1 MTALVIRPLI
11 AGEEAAF
18 GDTYTAM
25 AAAGEYRPEW
35 TWVALRDGVVV
46 ARAAWWAGPKDDKPL
61 ALDSPPASGCPVYTK
76 RSTGEAIAKG
86 IISGGSAITSGDC
99 WLNFTD
105 TYLAEKALPGII
117 KHT

>member
-61 ALDSPPASGCPVYTK
+61 ALDSPPRPAA
-76 RSTGEAIAKG
+76 RSTPKG
-86 IISGGSAITSGDC
+86 RPERPSPRASSAAAARSPAVTAG
-99 WLNFTD
+99 
-105 TYLAEKALPGII
+105 
-117 KHT
+117 

>member
-1 MTALVIRPLI
+1 MGRAEGRQ
-11 AGEEAAF
+11 
-18 GDTYTAM
+18 
-25 AAAGEYRPEW
+25 AAGP
-35 TWVALRDGVVV
+35 GQ
-46 ARAAWWAGPKDDKPL
+46 
-61 ALDSPPASGCPVYTK
+61 SPASGCPVYTK